1 MGFLILLAFIGVA
14 VYLIK
19 NTFNKTNCHPVP
31 SIPEQAIPAR
41 IQKSLVADMDLRPP
55 PSRRIVWVLDTNVI
69 LEFPQIHVFL
79 GDRVVIPMTVIRELD
94 NLKDS
99 EDKLI
104 ARNARQFSRILT
116 KLGDLHGDLASEIP
130 YLVKLKDTV
139 ATITWEIYSRLILEK
154 RFEHIKDLSSNND
167 NAIVGT
173 ALFYKNRPEIRDHD
187 GYGCERDVVLLT
199 NDNNVKLVAQ
209 SYGIKVSKILEVNF
223 SDLDLRE
230 VDERKLFIII
240 RNMGTYLSD
249 PDWSSLQVGISEN
262 EEAEARLNEHRE
274 LFDMPN
280 LDFAKSDKQ

>member
-1 MGFLILLAFIGVA
+1 
-14 VYLIK
+14 
-19 NTFNKTNCHPVP
+19 
-31 SIPEQAIPAR
+31 
-41 IQKSLVADMDLRPP
+41 MDLRPP

-167 NAIVGT
+167 NAIRCT
-173 ALFYKNRPEIRDHD
+173 HTIQCRS
-187 GYGCERDVVLLT
+187 CLT
-199 NDNNVKLVAQ
+199 
-209 SYGIKVSKILEVNF
+209 F
-223 SDLDLRE
+223 
-230 VDERKLFIII
+230 
-240 RNMGTYLSD
+240 
-249 PDWSSLQVGISEN
+249 
-262 EEAEARLNEHRE
+262 
-274 LFDMPN
+274 
-280 LDFAKSDKQ
+280 